1 MGKVIAIANQKGGVG
16 KTTTSVNLSASLA
29 AMNKKVLL
37 IDYDPQASTTTSL
50 GIHRQSLKHTI
61 EKVVIGD
68 IQIKDAVFHIE
79 NTSLHIIPTTIE
91 LSHLGMKVRS
101 TELDEMYI
109 LRQCIESIREN
120 YDYILIDCPPSLGFL
135 TLSALHASDSV
146 LVPVQCKYLAIDGLT
161 QLLNT
166 VHTVQKNLKVNH
178 YQLTIEG
185 VLITMLDKRSK
196 AGWQIVHELKEYFQD
211 GVFDTII
218 TTNVAVQN
226 APTHGVP
233 VLQYAPTSMASKLY
247 KSLAKEI
254 INHNEPQ
261 TI

>member
-61 EKVVIGD
+61 EKVVMGD
-68 IQIKDAVFHIE
+68 VQIKKAVFNIT
-79 NTSLHIIPTTIE
+79 NTLLHIIPTTIE

-101 TELDEMYI
+101 TELDEFYI
-109 LRQCIESIREN
+109 LRQRIETIKED
-120 YDYILIDCPPSLGFL
+120 YDYIFIDCPPSLGFL
-135 TLSALHASDSV
+135 TLSALHAADSV
-146 LVPVQCKYLAIDGLT
+146 LVPVQCQYLAIDGLT

-166 VHTVQKNLKVNH
+166 VHTVQKNLKVNN

-226 APTHGVP
+226 APTYGVP

-254 INHNEPQ
+254 IKQNESK

>member
-1 MGKVIAIANQKGGVG
+1 MGKVIAISNQKGGVG

-50 GIHRQSLKHTI
+50 GIHRQSLKHTV

-68 IQIKDAVFHIE
+68 IQIKDAVFRIE

-109 LRQCIESIREN
+109 LRQRIETIKKD

-146 LVPVQCKYLAIDGLT
+146 LIPVQCQYLAIDGLT

-166 VHTVQKNLKVNH
+166 VHSVQKNLKVNH
-178 YQLTIEG
+178 YQLSIEG

-211 GVFDTII
+211 GVFETII

-233 VLQYAPTSMASKLY
+233 VLKYAPTSMASKLY

-254 INHNEPQ
+254 IKHNESK

>member
-29 AMNKKVLL
+29 AMNQKVLL

-68 IQIKDAVFHIE
+68 ILIEDAVFEIE

-109 LRQCIESIREN
+109 LRQRIETIKEN

-146 LVPVQCKYLAIDGLT
+146 LIPVQCQYLAIDGLT

-211 GVFDTII
+211 GVFETII

-226 APTHGVP
+226 APTYGVP
-233 VLQYAPTSMASKLY
+233 VLKFAPTSMASKLY

-254 INHNEPQ
+254 IKHNEPQ

>member
-50 GIHRQSLKHTI
+50 GIHRQSLKNTI
-61 EKVVIGD
+61 EKVVIGEVS
-68 IQIKDAVFHIE
+68 IQQASFNIKDTLL
-79 NTSLHIIPTTIE
+79 NIIPTTIE
-91 LSHLGMKVRS
+91 LSHLGMKVRA

-109 LRQCIESIREN
+109 LRQRIEEIKGN

-135 TLSALHASDSV
+135 TLSALHASDAV
-146 LVPVQCKYLAIDGLT
+146 LIPVQCQYLAIDGLT

-166 VHTVQKNLKVNH
+166 VHTVQKNLKINN
-178 YQLTIEG
+178 YQLSIEG

-196 AGWQIVHELKEYFQD
+196 AGWQIVHELKEYFQE
-211 GVFDTII
+211 GVFQTII

-226 APTHGVP
+226 APTYGVP
-233 VLQYAPTSMASKLY
+233 VLKYAPTSVASKLY

-254 INHNEPQ
+254 IKHNESK

>member
-16 KTTTSVNLSASLA
+16 KTTTSVNLSASIA
-29 AMNKKVLL
+29 AMHKKVLL

-50 GIHRQSLKHTI
+50 GIHRQSLKYTI
-61 EKVVIGD
+61 EKVVIGEAS
-68 IQIKDAVFHIE
+68 IKKSAVHIKDI
-79 NTSLHIIPTTIE
+79 SLDIIPTTIE
-91 LSHLGMKVRS
+91 LSHLGMKVRLAD
-101 TELDEMYI
+101 LDEMYI
-109 LRQCIESIREN
+109 LRQRIEEIKN
-120 YDYILIDCPPSLGFL
+120 DYDYIFIDCPPSLGFL

-146 LVPVQCKYLAIDGLT
+146 LVPVQCQYLAIDGLT

-166 VHTVQKNLKVNH
+166 VHSVQKNLKVNQ
-178 YQLTIEG
+178 YQLSIEG

-226 APTHGVP
+226 APTYGFP
-233 VLQYAPTSMASKLY
+233 VTKYAPKSVASKLY

-254 INHNEPQ
+254 IKRNATQ
-261 TI
+261 KV

>member
-37 IDYDPQASTTTSL
+37 IDYDPQASTTTSF
-50 GIHRQSLKHTI
+50 GIHRQSLKNTI
-61 EKVVIGD
+61 EKVVIGEVS
-68 IQIKDAVFHIE
+68 IQQASFNIKDTLL
-79 NTSLHIIPTTIE
+79 NIIPTTIE
-91 LSHLGMKVRS
+91 LSHLGMKVRA

-109 LRQCIESIREN
+109 LRQRIEEIKEN

-135 TLSALHASDSV
+135 TLSALHASDAV
-146 LVPVQCKYLAIDGLT
+146 LIPVQCQYLAIDGLT

-166 VHTVQKNLKVNH
+166 VHTVQKNLKVNN

-196 AGWQIVHELKEYFQD
+196 AGWQIVHELKEYFQE
-211 GVFDTII
+211 GVFQTII
-218 TTNVAVQN
+218 TSNVAVQN
-226 APTHGVP
+226 APTYGVS
-233 VLQYAPTSMASKLY
+233 VLKYAPTSVASKLY
-247 KSLAKEI
+247 RSLAKEI
-254 INHNEPQ
+254 IKYNEPK
-261 TI
+261 TV